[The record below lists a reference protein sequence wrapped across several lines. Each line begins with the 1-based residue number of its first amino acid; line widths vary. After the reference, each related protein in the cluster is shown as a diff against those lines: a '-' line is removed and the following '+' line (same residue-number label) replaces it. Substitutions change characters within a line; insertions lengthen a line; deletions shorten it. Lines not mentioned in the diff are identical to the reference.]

1 MDENGWLIDL
11 SDRVVPR
18 SWEEPFA
25 ELSEPERVFVAIW
38 TLEADVNNGGFD
50 QYYGNS
56 SGDHAWFA
64 PDALRA
70 IGAATM
76 AGIVERA
83 NAPFGPEGP
92 PVSREERLA
101 RLEAVEDGAEE
112 VWGELEEAFYDY
124 PDDLTGLLYRFVQAN
139 KGEIRD
145 AT

>member
-1 MDENGWLIDL
+1 MDENAWLIDL

-50 QYYGNS
+50 QYYVNS
-56 SGDHAWFA
+56 RGDHGWFA
-64 PDALRA
+64 PAALRA
-70 IGAATM
+70 IGAETM

-92 PVSREERLA
+92 PASREERHA
-101 RLEAVEDGAEE
+101 RLDAIEEEAADEWSRLD
-112 VWGELEEAFYDY
+112 EAFYDY
-124 PDDLTGLLYRFVQAN
+124 PDDLTGLLYEYVQAH
-139 KGEIRD
+139 KDEIRD
-145 AT
+145 VA

>member
-18 SWEEPFA
+18 SWQEPFA

-50 QYYGNS
+50 QYFLNS

-64 PDALRA
+64 PRALRA
-70 IGAATM
+70 IGAETM

-83 NAPFGPEGP
+83 NAPFGTEGP
-92 PVSREERLA
+92 PASRDERLA
-101 RLEAVEDGAEE
+101 MLDAVQDEAADEWSRLD
-112 VWGELEEAFYDY
+112 EAFYDY
-124 PDDLTGLLYRFVQAN
+124 PDDLTGLLYRYVQEHKA
-139 KGEIRD
+139 EIRG
-145 AT
+145 AA